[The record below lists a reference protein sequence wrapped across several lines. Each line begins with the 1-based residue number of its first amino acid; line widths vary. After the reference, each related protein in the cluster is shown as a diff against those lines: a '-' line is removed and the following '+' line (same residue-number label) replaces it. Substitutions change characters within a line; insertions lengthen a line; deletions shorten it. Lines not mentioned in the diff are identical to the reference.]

1 MDIRIKHRTL
11 VLSAA
16 IMALVFATGP
26 AQYNL
31 GVGYAKGQGVC
42 KDYVQAHKGVNLA
55 ASRTTPEEMGG
66 SRSLVRDSLAEKM
79 TASHGPQPFDGG
91 VHVDGVPG
99 DDGIRDQV

>member
-42 KDYVQAHKGVNLA
+42 KDYVQAHKWVNLA

-79 TASHGPQPFDGG
+79 TAS
-91 VHVDGVPG
+91 
-99 DDGIRDQV
+99 QVAESQRVAREWEPKTWKQLKPE